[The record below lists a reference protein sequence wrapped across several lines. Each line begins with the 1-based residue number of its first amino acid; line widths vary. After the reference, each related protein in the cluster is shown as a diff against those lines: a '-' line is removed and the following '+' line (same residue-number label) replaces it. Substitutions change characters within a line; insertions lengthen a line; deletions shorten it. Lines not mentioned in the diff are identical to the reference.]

1 MKMSRDHQGRAVGG
15 AFGQPEF
22 QGRGQKCLSVH
33 ITCAFDK
40 QKYGKINKRKVQKIE
55 KSGQYPEKFGKKIE
69 KNPKKLKKKNRNS
82 PDKLKMYGKIRKI
95 NNI

>member
-1 MKMSRDHQGRAVGG
+1 MKMSGDHQGRAVGG

-22 QGRGQKCLSVH
+22 QGWGQKCLSVH

-55 KSGQYPEKFGKKIE
+55 KKIE
-69 KNPKKLKKKNRNS
+69 IVQINWKCTEKSEKS
-82 PDKLKMYGKIRKI
+82 IIYEKIRKI
-95 NNI
+95 LK

>member
-1 MKMSRDHQGRAVGG
+1 MCGDHQGRAVGG

-22 QGRGQKCLSVH
+22 QGWGQKCLSVH

-69 KNPKKLKKKNRNS
+69 KKFEIVQINWKCTEKSEKS
-82 PDKLKMYGKIRKI
+82 IIYEKIRKI
-95 NNI
+95 LK

>member
-1 MKMSRDHQGRAVGG
+1 MKMSGDHQGRAVGG
-15 AFGQPEF
+15 AFGQPKF

-40 QKYGKINKRKVQKIE
+40 QKYGKIIKRKVQKIE
-55 KSGQYPEKFGKKIE
+55 K
-69 KNPKKLKKKNRNS
+69 NPKKLKKKKNRNS

>member
-1 MKMSRDHQGRAVGG
+1 MKMSGDHQGRAVGG

-69 KNPKKLKKKNRNS
+69 KKNRNS

>member
-1 MKMSRDHQGRAVGG
+1 MSGDHQGRAVGG

-40 QKYGKINKRKVQKIE
+40 KKYGKINKRKVQKIE

-69 KNPKKLKKKNRNS
+69 IVQINWKCTEKSEKS
-82 PDKLKMYGKIRKI
+82 IIYEKIRKI
-95 NNI
+95 LK